1 MGNRLRDALKVGEL
15 SVERDVT
22 TPSQSRAKSARR
34 CRDWTGAAYVKQF
47 IRSRHSPDHER
58 KNGLR

>member
-22 TPSQSRAKSARR
+22 TPSQARNV
-34 CRDWTGAAYVKQF
+34 GKA
-47 IRSRHSPDHER
+47 
-58 KNGLR
+58 